1 MPTRIEFDPAD
12 IAVRALTA
20 AEDPAAVAQIVALFQ
35 EAAVEMAWQPGD
47 QITAYLASSIYFAF
61 EDSRQVQGAVQ
72 LVRGGTSEGM
82 PVLKVWPEL
91 GAIRDFVARDSVASS
106 RHGVAAYGLAHRTDV
121 ADVALVALK
130 KEFRGK
136 RHLYWALYAAMW
148 RYCVRA
154 GIGELWMEV
163 PHEKLES
170 YRGLGWPLTVEG
182 PLRMQWEEPCYP
194 CRVSVRGVGE
204 AMIARARR
212 CGTFDKTVEEEYRA
226 AGAT

>member
-1 MPTRIEFDPAD
+1 MSEQMKV
-12 IAVRALTA
+12 IAAAGKYLTFAL
-20 AEDPAAVAQIVALFQ
+20 AL
-35 EAAVEMAWQPGD
+35 EEYG
-47 QITAYLASSIYFAF
+47 L
-61 EDSRQVQGAVQ
+61 
-72 LVRGGTSEGM
+72 

-91 GAIRDFVARDSVASS
+91 D
-106 RHGVAAYGLAHRTDV
+106 LAGRADV

-130 KEFRGK
+130 KHLRGR

-148 RYCVRA
+148 RHCLRER
-154 GIGELWMEV
+154 ITELWMEV

-182 PLRMQWEEPCYP
+182 PLRLQWEEPCFP

-212 CGTFDKTVEEEYRA
+212 AGTFFRTIEDEYQA

>member
-12 IAVRALTA
+12 LAIQALTA
-20 AEDPAAVAQIVALFQ
+20 AEHPAAVAQIVALFE

-47 QITAYLASSIYFAF
+47 QITAYAESSIYFAF
-61 EDSRQVQGAVQ
+61 ESDGQVQGAVQ
-72 LVRGGTSEGM
+72 LVRGGTREGL

-91 GAIRDFVARDSVASS
+91 D
-106 RHGVAAYGLAHRTDV
+106 LAGRSDV
-121 ADVALVALK
+121 ADVALVALR
-130 KEFRGK
+130 KEFRGR

-154 GIGELWMEV
+154 GITDLWMEV
-163 PHEKLES
+163 PHEKLAS

-182 PLRMQWEEPCYP
+182 PLRLQWDEPCYP

-212 CGTFDKTVEEEYRA
+212 GGTFTKTVEDEYQA
-226 AGAT
+226 ATSGINNTASSGINTAATSGL